1 MVAVVLMACLTAC
14 AKPAPPI
21 AESDYATKIVG
32 LWQGTVGPSKET
44 MSLDKNGTFVCQIQ
58 PTGIHFHYD
67 FPDEGGSIRGTWK
80 LTGTAITLD
89 ITGETNEHLENKSAS
104 STIVSFK
111 EDEIVLKSNRGDTS
125 AFERVRNL

>member
-1 MVAVVLMACLTAC
+1 MIF
-14 AKPAPPI
+14 P
-21 AESDYATKIVG
+21 TKG
-32 LWQGTVGPSKET
+32 
-44 MSLDKNGTFVCQIQ
+44 D
-58 PTGIHFHYD
+58 
-67 FPDEGGSIRGTWK
+67 SIRGTWK

-111 EDEIVLKSNRGDTS
+111 EDEIVLKFNRGDTS